1 MRSIEQPPYVG
12 GKYDFN
18 EVLSEISMSG
28 KLEEISRINE
38 EQYLYW
44 DKWKFRA
51 RDWKLDPL
59 KVWYYIKALRL
70 SQVTIPFS
78 ALPGLPL
85 RLNNPSIIQR
95 QLHELDL
102 GLKLTIRSEEL
113 IPMGEEGRFLEDSL
127 MEEAIASSQ
136 LEGAMTSRQEA
147 RQMLETNRKPS
158 SHSEQMILNNYKGM
172 RWLVDHKDAEIT
184 QDLIKE
190 LHFILVQKTLSQK
203 EEEGVFRESDDVRV
217 MDLQTGSIVHTPP
230 PFVILDNLMSEFC
243 LFAND
248 DRKDDPF
255 LHPITKAIILHFL
268 IGYIHPFVD
277 GNGRT
282 ARALFY
288 WYLIKNGYW
297 LVEFLSISRVFLLSK
312 AQYARAYQYTE
323 FDHNDLTYFVVYNLK
338 AMDIAFKD
346 MKKYVSKKRK
356 EINDLIVRLDTSH
369 LNERQLQLLQEA
381 FNEGKQVFAV
391 ADIEKRWAISNQTAR
406 TDLQGLVAHG
416 FFEQK
421 KMGKKI
427 IFVLREDA
435 LSRLR

>member
-1 MRSIEQPPYVG
+1 MRSMERPPYVA

-18 EVLSEISMSG
+18 EVLAEISRSG
-28 KLEEISRINE
+28 RLEEISSINE
-38 EQYLYW
+38 EQYPYW

-59 KVWYYIKALRL
+59 KVWYFVKALRL
-70 SQVTIPFS
+70 AQVTIPFS
-78 ALPGLPL
+78 NLPGLPL

-102 GLKLTIRSEEL
+102 GLKWAIRSDDL

-147 RQMLETNRKPS
+147 RQMLQTNKKPLN
-158 SHSEQMILNNYKGM
+158 HSEQMILNNYKGM

-184 QDLIKE
+184 PDLIRE

-203 EEEGVFRESDDVRV
+203 EEERAFRESDDVRV
-217 MDLQTGSIVHTPP
+217 MDVQTGSIVHTPP
-230 PFVILDNLMSEFC
+230 PFVLLDKLMSEFC
-243 LFAND
+243 RFAND
-248 DRKDDPF
+248 SRKDDPF

-288 WYLIKNGYW
+288 WYLMKNGYW

-323 FDHNDLTYFVVYNLK
+323 FDLNDLTYFVVYNLK

-346 MKKYVSKKRK
+346 MKKYVSKKRR
-356 EINDLIVRLDTSH
+356 ETNDLIAKLDTTH
-369 LNERQLQLLQEA
+369 LNERQLALLQEA
-381 FNEGKQVFAV
+381 INEGKQVFAV
-391 ADIEKRWAISNQTAR
+391 ADVEKRWAISNQTAR
-406 TDLQGLVAHG
+406 TDLQGLVVHG

-427 IFVLREDA
+427 IFVCREEA

>member
-1 MRSIEQPPYVG
+1 MRSMERPPYVA

-18 EVLSEISMSG
+18 EVMAEMSLSG
-28 KLEEISRINE
+28 RLEEISSINE
-38 EQYLYW
+38 EQYPYW

-59 KVWYYIKALRL
+59 KVWYFVKALRL
-70 SQVTIPFS
+70 AQVTIPFS
-78 ALPGLPL
+78 DLPGLPL

-102 GLKLTIRSEEL
+102 GLKWAIRTDDL
-113 IPMGEEGRFLEDSL
+113 ISIGEEGRFLEDSL

-147 RQMLETNRKPS
+147 RQMLQTNKKPLN
-158 SHSEQMILNNYKGM
+158 HSEQMILNNYKGM

-184 QDLIKE
+184 QDLIRE

-203 EEEGVFRESDDVRV
+203 EEEGAFRESDDVRV

-230 PFVILDNLMSEFC
+230 PFVLLDKLMSEFC
-243 LFAND
+243 RFAND
-248 DRKDDPF
+248 SRKGDPF

-288 WYLIKNGYW
+288 WYLMKNGYW

-323 FDHNDLTYFVVYNLK
+323 FDLNDLTYFIVYNLK

-346 MKKYVSKKRK
+346 MKNYVSKKRR
-356 EINDLIVRLDTSH
+356 ETNDLIAKLDTTH
-369 LNERQLQLLQEA
+369 LNERQLALLQEA
-381 FNEGKQVFAV
+381 INEGKHVFAV
-391 ADIEKRWAISNQTAR
+391 ADVEKRWAISNQTAR
-406 TDLQGLVAHG
+406 TDLQGLVVHG

-427 IFVLREDA
+427 IFVCREEA
-435 LSRLR
+435 LGRLR